1 MMLFVG
7 VLSALISVNG
17 AVAALLPMVV
27 VTAVRLAYAPSQLLM
42 PLVFGAHCG
51 SMLALTGTPVNV
63 LVLEASL
70 DAGRGGFSYFEF
82 AYVGVPAP
90 DRRRS

>member
-27 VTAVRLAYAPSQLLM
+27 VTAVRL
-42 PLVFGAHCG
+42 
-51 SMLALTGTPVNV
+51 
-63 LVLEASL
+63 
-70 DAGRGGFSYFEF
+70 RG
-82 AYVGVPAP
+82 
-90 DRRRS
+90 RRRSS